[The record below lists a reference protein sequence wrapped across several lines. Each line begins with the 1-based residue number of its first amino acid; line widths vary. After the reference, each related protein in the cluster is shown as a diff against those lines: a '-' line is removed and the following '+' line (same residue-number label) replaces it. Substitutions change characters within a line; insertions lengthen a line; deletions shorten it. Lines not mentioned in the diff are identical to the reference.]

1 MTSELHDLR
10 MTPQRRAVLQVLHEA
25 DDHPTA
31 ADVFERV
38 RRLVP
43 GIGAATV
50 YRTLALL
57 VDSGQA
63 LELSLGDGDSARYDG
78 NVSRH
83 DHLVCVDCGTA
94 IDVSSPL
101 PRRAVD
107 ELAATTGFTI
117 TSYDVQ
123 FRGRCSRCAADP
135 RHGQEPTA
143 PPTPRKEH
151 QSWRR

>member
-1 MTSELHDLR
+1 MTAELHDRR
-10 MTPQRRAVLQVLHEA
+10 MTPQRRAVLQVLHA
-25 DDHPTA
+25 SHDHPTA
-31 ADVFERV
+31 AEVFDRV
-38 RRLVP
+38 RREVP

-57 VDSGQA
+57 VDSGHA
-63 LELSLGDGDSARYDG
+63 LELSLGDGSSARYDG

-83 DHLVCVDCGTA
+83 DHLVCVECGTA
-94 IDVSSPL
+94 ADVSSPL

-107 ELAATTGFTI
+107 DIAAATGFTI

-123 FRGRCSRCAADP
+123 FRGRCAACAGTTTNE
-135 RHGQEPTA
+135 HT
-143 PPTPRKEH
+143 PTPRKE